1 MKCAPALGIAH
12 RVECY
17 NFLRDSFQIVLCM
30 GMGMRDFFFLLLLL
44 KMAYLKNDA
53 MLLIGPVQKKKS
65 L

>member
-1 MKCAPALGIAH
+1 MLQLFKRQFSNCALHGNGNE
-12 RVECY
+12 R
-17 NFLRDSFQIVLCM
+17 
-30 GMGMRDFFFLLLLL
+30 FFFLLLLL